1 MFYRRMQANQAYLV
15 HVSLLVVLLTSSPGC
30 TGLAATANAERFAA
44 PQAVT
49 PAASLTVPST
59 TMISE
64 GFQLHGRL
72 DNTGTGAEVG
82 YGPYVDLFLPIGG
95 VDATSN
101 SGPNDGVTF
110 TSATYLGIA
119 VNSVTQTCAPDGTLT
134 HPLTGLSVTCPALPF
149 GSIPL
154 SPGSLSTWNC
164 LSASFAADQPA
175 ADITVTVNLSNY
187 ADLSTALPIK
197 ARGGFRWAPIRWT
210 TQPPNRPSSRRA

>member
-15 HVSLLVVLLTSSPGC
+15 LVSLLVVLLTLVAPAAP
-30 TGLAATANAERFAA
+30 GLAATANAERFAA

-64 GFQLHGRL
+64 GFSFTAAF

-119 VNSVTQTCAPDGTLT
+119 VNSVTQTCAPDG
-134 HPLTGLSVTCPALPF
+134 PLTT
-149 GSIPL
+149 
-154 SPGSLSTWNC
+154 
-164 LSASFAADQPA
+164 
-175 ADITVTVNLSNY
+175 
-187 ADLSTALPIK
+187 
-197 ARGGFRWAPIRWT
+197 R
-210 TQPPNRPSSRRA
+210 